1 MQLYEYQKKG
11 VSFLK
16 SRQRALLF
24 DDMGLG
30 KTVQAIKAADYDYP
44 ILVVCPAFLRFNWES
59 ELKMWGYPHPVSIIK
74 KKKDFRF
81 PVGKEAV
88 ILSYSMLPLASDLN
102 KLLAEAYTDV
112 DSDDKKITL
121 IADEAHAVKNYKA
134 KRTKKFRSVAQRVIS
149 LDGVVWAMTGTPLMN
164 KPNELWGLLKS
175 IDLNKESYRTW
186 ENFVRLFRGYKNQWN
201 GWDWGTPHPSA
212 ALALKRVALGR
223 RKRDVLP
230 DLPGKTR
237 GMIEVDISKPVMK
250 MCDTILDE
258 LKAHGID
265 PKDIASS
272 QLTQRLKIEF
282 ESIAKIREA
291 VARGKIPAMLDWLG
305 AFEELELPLVVF
317 GQHRAAIDAIESR
330 EGWRTITGSTPAS
343 KRNEYIKQFQ
353 NGELKGI
360 AGTIG
365 AMGTGVTLTKAS
377 HMLFVDLSWVPGDN
391 LQAEDRICRIGQ
403 KFPCNYYILTA
414 KHPMDKLV
422 TNALM
427 SKMSI
432 INNSV
437 GLAYA

>member
-1 MQLYEYQKKG
+1 M
-11 VSFLK
+11 V
-16 SRQRALLF
+16 
-24 DDMGLG
+24 
-30 KTVQAIKAADYDYP
+30 
-44 ILVVCPAFLRFNWES
+44 
-59 ELKMWGYPHPVSIIK
+59 
-74 KKKDFRF
+74 
-81 PVGKEAV
+81 
-88 ILSYSMLPLASDLN
+88 
-102 KLLAEAYTDV
+102 
-112 DSDDKKITL
+112 
-121 IADEAHAVKNYKA
+121 
-134 KRTKKFRSVAQRVIS
+134 
-149 LDGVVWAMTGTPLMN
+149 
-164 KPNELWGLLKS
+164 
-175 IDLNKESYRTW
+175 
-186 ENFVRLFRGYKNQWN
+186 
-201 GWDWGTPHPSA
+201 
-212 ALALKRVALGR
+212 
-223 RKRDVLP
+223 
-230 DLPGKTR
+230 
-237 GMIEVDISKPVMK
+237 EVDISKPVMK
-250 MCDTILDE
+250 MCDNILDE
-258 LKAHGID
+258 LKEHGID
-265 PKDIASS
+265 PNDLATS
-272 QLTQRLKIEF
+272 QLIQKLKIEF

-317 GQHRAAIDAIESR
+317 GQHRAAIDAIDSR

-422 TNALM
+422 TKALM

>member
-59 ELKMWGYPHPVSIIK
+59 ELKLWGYPHPVSIIK
-74 KKKDFRF
+74 KKKDFRL

-88 ILSYSMLPLASDLN
+88 IVSYAMLPLSSSLN
-102 KLLAEAYTDV
+102 KLLSDAYTDTN
-112 DSDDKKITL
+112 SDERKVTL

-134 KRTKKFRSVAQRVIS
+134 KRTKNFRALAQRVIS

-164 KPNELWGLLKS
+164 KPDELWGLLKS
-175 IDLNKESYRTW
+175 IDLNKQSYRTW

-212 ALALKRVALGR
+212 ANGLKRVALGR

-230 DLPGKTR
+230 DLPAKTR
-237 GMIEVDISKPVMK
+237 GKIEVDISKPVRK
-250 MCDTILDE
+250 MCDDMLSE
-258 LKAHGID
+258 LQAHGID
-265 PKDIASS
+265 IKDLAAS
-272 QLTQRLKIEF
+272 QLKQKLKIEF
-282 ESIAKIREA
+282 ENIAKIREA
-291 VARGKIPAMLDWLG
+291 VARGKIPAMLDWIG
-305 AFEELELPLVVF
+305 AFEELGLPLVVF
-317 GQHRAAIDAIESR
+317 GQHRAAIEAIESR
-330 EGWRTITGSTPAS
+330 KGWGVITGSTPAS

-414 KHPMDKLV
+414 KHPMDTLV
-422 TNALM
+422 IDALM